1 MKTVNLIN
9 LPSELTQIP
18 EKISAAATQALQL
31 SQMVGT
37 AKSLCPIHTGALM
50 SSIRAEQ
57 RGIHNSVL
65 IAGGVSYVNP
75 LTGGS
80 VDYARVV
87 HDGTSRR
94 SPRPF
99 MLQAVLTER
108 LSLAHEIIRVSLE
121 GLGV

>member
-1 MKTVNLIN
+1 MKTVNIID

-18 EKISAAATQALQL
+18 MKISAAATQALQL
-31 SQMVGT
+31 SQMVVT

-57 RGIHNSVL
+57 RGAHDSVL
-65 IAGGVSYVNP
+65 IAGGANYVNP

-80 VDYARVV
+80 VDYARIV
-87 HDGTSRR
+87 HDGTSRT
-94 SPRPF
+94 PARPF
-99 MLQAVLTER
+99 LLQAVLTER
-108 LSLAHEIIRVSLE
+108 LSLAHEIIRGSLE